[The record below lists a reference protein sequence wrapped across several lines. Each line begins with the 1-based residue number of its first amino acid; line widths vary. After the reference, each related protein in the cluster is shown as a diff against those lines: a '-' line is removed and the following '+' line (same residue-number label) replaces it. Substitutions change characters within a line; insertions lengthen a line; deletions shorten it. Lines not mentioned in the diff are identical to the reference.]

1 MDRQAVNMY
10 VTMWF
15 CKFAAAEFWPW
26 IAEDRH
32 DFEKASTL
40 QNFVEL
46 WKCLLNE
53 LFISC
58 YPKSL
63 NSYKSSSVFS
73 NSCRLEYMHFAV
85 R

>member
-1 MDRQAVNMY
+1 MDFCFVLSLVMY
-10 VTMWF
+10 TYIF
-15 CKFAAAEFWPW
+15 CFVSRLQ
-26 IAEDRH
+26 DRH